1 MALILKSI
9 QPAEAGTPLIL
20 AVDDHEDNLVL
31 LREVL
36 SSFDCKTMTASTG
49 ENAIALAAKYLPNLI
64 LLDIML
70 PDCNGVEVVD
80 RLRIN
85 QETNNIPIVAVTALA
100 REEDRDRLLLAGC
113 DDYICKPYLLED
125 LEAIIRRYVPLT
137 PSIA

>member
-1 MALILKSI
+1 MTLILKSI
-9 QPAEAGTPLIL
+9 QSAEAFTPLIL

-36 SSFDCKTMTASTG
+36 TSFDCKTMTATTG
-49 ENAIALAAKYLPNLI
+49 ENAIALAAKYIPNLI

-70 PDCNGVEVVD
+70 PDCNGVEVVE

-100 REEDRDRLLLAGC
+100 RAEDRDRLLLAGC

-125 LEAIIRRYVPLT
+125 LEAIIRRYIPLT
-137 PSIA
+137 PSMA